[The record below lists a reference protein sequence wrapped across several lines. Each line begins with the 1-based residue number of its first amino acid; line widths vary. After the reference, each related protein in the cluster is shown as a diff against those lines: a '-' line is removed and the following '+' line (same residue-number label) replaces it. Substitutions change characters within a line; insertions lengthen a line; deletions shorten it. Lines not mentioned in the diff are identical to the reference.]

1 MDIIQDG
8 CHISQAHVQCYIGKS
23 LCHLLILQHMM
34 LVYLFARS
42 SKRIWVTIL
51 EASSKKKKK
60 NDISNTND
68 VKSCKFIVK
77 ISMIITS
84 SRCWAIKDYLFEERF
99 ALTQHTVLFPFLMRK
114 QAFQKKMNFCL
125 LCSPLH
131 ITSVLKWIKPIQNWH
146 DQKTYKTD
154 TENNTWISLDYNIY
168 ISLIFRVSDVLN

>member
-8 CHISQAHVQCYIGKS
+8 CHISQAHMQRYIGKS

-51 EASSKKKKK
+51 EASSKE
-60 NDISNTND
+60 NDIFSNTND

-77 ISMIITS
+77 ISMKITS
-84 SRCWAIKDYLFEERF
+84 SRCWAIKDHLFEERF
-99 ALTQHTVLFPFLMRK
+99 ALTYHTVLFPFLMRK

-125 LCSPLH
+125 LWSPLH
-131 ITSVLKWIKPIQNWH
+131 VTSVLKLIKPIRTGLIRKH
-146 DQKTYKTD
+146 TKLIQKTIPGYH
-154 TENNTWISLDYNIY
+154 
-168 ISLIFRVSDVLN
+168 